1 MSPTRPA
8 ISLQQAVA
16 EAPTLA
22 HLSRLAAESAARLA
36 VVRPLLPP
44 ALRPLVQAG
53 APEGEA
59 WTLLAPHQAAAAKLR
74 QLAPTLADG
83 FAKRGVECGAVQVKV
98 QAPEFQ
104 VQARLPAQK
113 PLSGQAFRTL
123 GDLRDALPDSELRR
137 AVGTLLQRSAK
148 RE

>member
-1 MSPTRPA
+1 MSRMPHTLEDFLDSA
-8 ISLQQAVA
+8 DGADGV
-16 EAPTLA
+16 LA
-22 HLSRLAAESAARLA
+22 HARRLLRLARLYQEIAPAHLCQASRLVNYKAGT
-36 VVRPLLPP
+36 VVIHT
-44 ALRPLVQAG
+44 ANG
-53 APEGEA
+53 A
-59 WTLLAPHQAAAAKLR
+59 TAAKLR

-137 AVGTLLQRSAK
+137 AVDTLLQRSAK